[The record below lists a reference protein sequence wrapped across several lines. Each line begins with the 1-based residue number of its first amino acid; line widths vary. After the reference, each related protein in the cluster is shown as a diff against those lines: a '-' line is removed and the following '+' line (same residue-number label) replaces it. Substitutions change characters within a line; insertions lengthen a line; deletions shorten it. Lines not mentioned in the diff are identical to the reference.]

1 MTLGLHAQRLETE
14 RILETTDSLIEANT
28 NVDLVKYFEVSVGS
42 YYKYEK
48 KNNYIS
54 TAKFLSKKKLKNN
67 TTEIWVLYHFKN
79 SSIDGIRGATWI
91 KLNPDLTLKE
101 PIDLS
106 FIPKFMWENKE
117 CDFISKKDALQIG
130 INNFEKQGIKIEEP
144 ILQYNKDF
152 ELYIYEL
159 VNVLTKTKNQLGR
172 DAGVTEVVRLNA
184 KTGELIDRFDGAYGI
199 IIR

>member
-67 TTEIWVLYHFKN
+67 
-79 SSIDGIRGATWI
+79 
-91 KLNPDLTLKE
+91 
-101 PIDLS
+101 
-106 FIPKFMWENKE
+106 
-117 CDFISKKDALQIG
+117 
-130 INNFEKQGIKIEEP
+130 
-144 ILQYNKDF
+144 
-152 ELYIYEL
+152 
-159 VNVLTKTKNQLGR
+159 
-172 DAGVTEVVRLNA
+172 
-184 KTGELIDRFDGAYGI
+184 
-199 IIR
+199 